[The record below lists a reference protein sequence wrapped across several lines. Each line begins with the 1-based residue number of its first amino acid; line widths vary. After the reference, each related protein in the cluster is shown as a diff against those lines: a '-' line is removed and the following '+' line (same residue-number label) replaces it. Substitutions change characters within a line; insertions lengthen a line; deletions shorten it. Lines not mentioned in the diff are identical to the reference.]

1 MNELS
6 DTIYETKITTDT
18 ASPLRGAIP
27 DGYEPLAL
35 CARGGYDGHYYHDDY
50 YNYHNYHNGCYTLPV
65 ALPIARVSLRVEQV
79 V

>member
-35 CARGGYDGHYYHDDY
+35 CARGGYDGHYYHDY
-50 YNYHNYHNGCYTLPV
+50 YNYNYHDCHYTLPV

>member
-35 CARGGYDGHYYHDDY
+35 CARGGYDGHYYHDY
-50 YNYHNYHNGCYTLPV
+50 YNYHDGCYTLPV

>member
-27 DGYEPLAL
+27 NGYKPFAL
-35 CARGGYDGHYYHDDY
+35 CSGGRYDCHYY
-50 YNYHNYHNGCYTLPV
+50 YNYHNYHNYHDDCYTLPV
-65 ALPIARVSLRVEQV
+65 ALPIA
-79 V
+79 